1 MQSIVQNCVLHGHIQ
16 DRLAIDLEKGGE
28 PRTKKKTIIHKEGS
42 IEKSKTKTQKETKLI
57 RKRKTMTRP
66 NPKPH
71 HEVHNNKRMK
81 G

>member
-1 MQSIVQNCVLHGHIQ
+1 MG
-16 DRLAIDLEKGGE
+16 AE
-28 PRTKKKTIIHKEGS
+28 PRTKKTILHKEGR

-57 RKRKTMTRP
+57 RKRKTTTRP